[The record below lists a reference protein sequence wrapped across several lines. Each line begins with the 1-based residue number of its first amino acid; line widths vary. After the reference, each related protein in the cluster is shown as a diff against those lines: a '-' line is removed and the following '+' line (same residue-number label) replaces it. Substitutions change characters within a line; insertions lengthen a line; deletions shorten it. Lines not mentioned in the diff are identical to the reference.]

1 MFVYCLCASV
11 CLDVK
16 VCAKFVCAF
25 MREYVW
31 CVCDFANV
39 RVCVRMCECLSESA
53 GMGVPVGESVCGAYL
68 SVSLCEYTRG

>member
-1 MFVYCLCASV
+1 MFVFCLCSSV

-25 MREYVW
+25 MRESVW

-39 RVCVRMCECLSESA
+39 RVCVRMCECMSESA
-53 GMGVPVGESVCGAYL
+53 VMGVPVGESVCGMFL
-68 SVSLCEYTRG
+68 SVRACEYTRG

>member
-39 RVCVRMCECLSESA
+39 RVCVRMCECMSESA
-53 GMGVPVGESVCGAYL
+53 GMGVPVGASVCGAYL